1 MLSDRE
7 DDGRP
12 ALGRFHSSC
21 PERAPSQLTVGRDLA
36 DGHGPG
42 ATTDTWRARRSECSV
57 SYCEPPQG
65 KSSKLLWF
73 EGLQCRKD
81 PNVHR
86 IGALARRSR
95 SDGAIQIR
103 GRVAKRQHRGCL
115 HPRRPGIRGNVPNE
129 VYSTIIPLL
138 LGGAAVPVRSFGSR
152 QSCVL
157 PRCARPL
164 SCWVTQFAPQHIPC
178 RRTKLSRSIPVR
190 ASSTCRREHVFRAVT
205 HLSDVSHF
213 GGTGKSIS

>member
-1 MLSDRE
+1 MCTGLARLPGGAE
-7 DDGRP
+7 
-12 ALGRFHSSC
+12 A
-21 PERAPSQLTVGRDLA
+21 TV
-36 DGHGPG
+36 
-42 ATTDTWRARRSECSV
+42 
-57 SYCEPPQG
+57 QF
-65 KSSKLLWF
+65 KSG
-73 EGLQCRKD
+73 EGLQKD
-81 PNVHR
+81 STVD
-86 IGALARRSR
+86 AY
-95 SDGAIQIR
+95 IQ
-103 GRVAKRQHRGCL
+103 GDQAYVGSF
-115 HPRRPGIRGNVPNE
+115 PNE